1 MNEQVIALLAAFGF
15 TVAAD
20 DPLVLFLTRSVTE
33 RIKNLTNLPAVP
45 DGLTQAA
52 VRMAAGEYLKLKKAS
67 GDLDGFDYSAAVK
80 VIQEG
85 DTSVT
90 FADGNRSPEER
101 FDELC
106 AWLTALPMS
115 EAYKYRRLVW

>member
-33 RIKNLTNLPAVP
+33 RIKNLTNLPEVP

-52 VRMAAGEYLKLKKAS
+52 VRMAAGEYLRLKKAS

-80 VIQEG
+80 TIQEG

-106 AWLTALPMS
+106 AWLTTLPTG
-115 EAYKYRRLVW
+115 EIYKYRRLVW

>member
-115 EAYKYRRLVW
+115 EAYKYRRLGW